1 MSREL
6 VMRRA
11 REDDLPAIVV
21 MLAQDQIGHAD
32 NPGLPLD
39 PAYLEAFRAIDGSPD
54 QLLMVAEFEERI
66 VGTMQLTFIPG
77 LLMHGAWRGQIEAVR
92 IDSSVR
98 GQGLGSRMI
107 DWAVE
112 RCRERDCK
120 LVQLTSN
127 NARTDAHR
135 FYERLGWSKSHAGF
149 KLMLDQG
156 DK

>member
-1 MSREL
+1 MSDEL

-32 NPGLPLD
+32 DADLPLD
-39 PAYLEAFRAIDGSPD
+39 PAYLEAFRAIDASPD
-54 QLLMVAEFEERI
+54 QLLMVAEFEGRI

-77 LLMHGAWRGQIEAVR
+77 LLMRGAWRGQIEAVR

-107 DWAVE
+107 EWAVE
-112 RCRERDCK
+112 RCRERGCK

-156 DK
+156 D